1 MQTHAGSVF
10 ASSFC
15 ELLWACL
22 HGLCGSCFAGVL
34 QLLWFLQ
41 SFLPLFKEI
50 SWSLNGE
57 TQWRPLC
64 FMPSSCLAV
73 CLCTRFHL
81 LPEGASQLTITQ
93 EADMW
98 MYQRIYRSHFIGLFF
113 QVMFVSSLGL
123 LTYPVSDFW
132 SSGQSMVWAPSHT
145 VGLKLNQCWLLPY
158 FSAAIAPAHL
168 AGKIDCRA
176 KVSGKVDVQI
186 FETVAYRVP
195 SCAKETRT

>member
-98 MYQRIYRSHFIGLFF
+98 MYQSIYRSHFIGLFF
-113 QVMFVSSLGL
+113 SSHVCFFPRTLDLACLWFLVIWAVYGVGSLSHCGPQAKPVLTPPIL
-123 LTYPVSDFW
+123 L
-132 SSGQSMVWAPSHT
+132 
-145 VGLKLNQCWLLPY
+145 
-158 FSAAIAPAHL
+158 
-168 AGKIDCRA
+168 CRHWPC
-176 KVSGKVDVQI
+176 
-186 FETVAYRVP
+186 T
-195 SCAKETRT
+195 SCRQNRL